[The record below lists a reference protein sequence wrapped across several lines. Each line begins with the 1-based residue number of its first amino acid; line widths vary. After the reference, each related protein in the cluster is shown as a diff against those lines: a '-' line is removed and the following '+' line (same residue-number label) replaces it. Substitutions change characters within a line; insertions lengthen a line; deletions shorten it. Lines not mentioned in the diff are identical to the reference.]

1 MRFDAEK
8 KYENWK
14 NWKIK
19 ISEHSFTLK
28 TSDCGVFFPI
38 IRTIKSGIFGLLT
51 VNYEEGSMPIKYNA
65 LFMNKQH
72 PTLQVLVSWERGLKN
87 GSGHPCIYCISTI
100 SGVKDET
107 SLFLYQF

>member
-1 MRFDAEK
+1 M
-8 KYENWK
+8 K

-28 TSDCGVFFPI
+28 TSDRGVFFPI

-72 PTLQVLVSWERGLKN
+72 PSGCIELALK
-87 GSGHPCIYCISTI
+87 TI
-100 SGVKDET
+100 SQSSRGGERKGGIVGGWSELTQIFVTKRI
-107 SLFLYQF
+107 

>member
-1 MRFDAEK
+1 M
-8 KYENWK
+8 K

-28 TSDCGVFFPI
+28 TFDRGVFFPI
-38 IRTIKSGIFGLLT
+38 TRTIKSGIFGLLT

-72 PTLQVLVSWERGLKN
+72 PTVNIAERMNNEREKSIL
-87 GSGHPCIYCISTI
+87 
-100 SGVKDET
+100 
-107 SLFLYQF
+107 